1 MDLERIAGV
10 ETPVDEDDV
19 QAEVEAYVAGVPD
32 TRSTRREPWKITN
45 LGQADWAMRR
55 LAECRALADRYRD
68 ELLLWKTAQGKIS
81 AAGEWFEA
89 RLKEWAIS
97 ERTSS
102 VKTIRTAHGTIPTRE
117 QKAKISVADETA
129 AVEWAR
135 RACPDAV
142 KVSESFLV
150 SQLGET
156 ARIDKVAV
164 AWVATNKGTGEV
176 ERLPTAVIA
185 MPIAD
190 ERVRTVQAKLG
201 DGYVVEIET
210 RPAVVDVEGREIPGL
225 AITEGSITATVTPL
239 GV

>member
-1 MDLERIAGV
+1 MDLERVAGV

-19 QAEVEAYVAGVPD
+19 QQEVEAYVAGSPA
-32 TRSTRREPWKITN
+32 RREPWRITN

-55 LAECRALADRYRD
+55 LAECRALAERYDD
-68 ELLLWKTAQGKIS
+68 ELLLWKTARAKIS
-81 AAGEWFEA
+81 AAGEWFET
-89 RLKEWAIS
+89 RLKEWAI
-97 ERTSS
+97 EQRTAG

-117 QKAKISVADETA
+117 SKPRISVADEGA

-135 RACPDAV
+135 GACPDAIK
-142 KVSESFLV
+142 KVETLLV

-156 ARIDKVAV
+156 ARIDRVAV
-164 AWVATNKGTGEV
+164 AWVGTNKETGEI
-176 ERLPTAVIA
+176 ERLPTVVIP
-185 MPIAD
+185 MPIA
-190 ERVRTVQAKLG
+190 EARLSTVQTKLG

-210 RPAVVDVEGREIPGL
+210 QPAVVDVEGQPIPGL